1 MFKFWGRESFM
12 KLSTNLIAIISALCI
27 AVSTIVYLFVVPTAF
42 EFFWASLGGL
52 LLAEVILFGPLLFIN
67 NAKGDNSLFFV
78 AGATS
83 AAFICSAVLF
93 ATSLLFIP
101 AHAAALGVFLSIA
114 LVDLLAEA
122 ILLLVFYFVGKRFQ
136 DEDAKDTS
144 KGLNELSK
152 LEQNSTQISQSRRG
166 GI

>member
-1 MFKFWGRESFM
+1 M
-12 KLSTNLIAIISALCI
+12 
-27 AVSTIVYLFVVPTAF
+27 
-42 EFFWASLGGL
+42 
-52 LLAEVILFGPLLFIN
+52 LAEMMLFGPLLFIN
-67 NAKGDNSLFFV
+67 NAKDDNSLFFV

-83 AAFICSAVLF
+83 AAFICSAVLIV
-93 ATSLLFIP
+93 ASLLFIP